1 MTPPRS
7 GGSPAA
13 EEYFDLDKAVA
24 EASADFKP
32 FKFTFAGTKYEL
44 PPQNNWPVAAL
55 GKLAAGQLDD
65 ALAELIGT
73 AQYFELR
80 DAGLTVGALNSLFDE
95 AAKAAGM
102 DGLPNSPQQRP
113 PGSSRT

>member
-1 MTPPRS
+1 MTPPRA
-7 GGSPAA
+7 GGNPAA

-44 PPQNNWPVAAL
+44 PPQSQWPVSAL
-55 GKLAAGQLDD
+55 GKLGAGQLDD

-73 AQYFELR
+73 AQYFEMR
-80 DAGLTVGALNSLFDE
+80 DAGLTVGALNALFDQ

-102 DGLPNSPQQRP
+102 DGLPNSPGPQA